1 MHRLHKDVGMAV
13 GLLLFV
19 CLLAQSFF
27 VLSVRLRNQ
36 YYAQF
41 YDGIYQMSAA
51 NVSGFHVVSV
61 GNRLEKAHY
70 LVDSA
75 KQWSLP
81 LTVLGVGSQ
90 WQGLLDKPLHLQA
103 YLQHLPDHDIVMFVD
118 AYDVFIHASSSD
130 LIQTFKSFNK
140 PLVFSTDNWLFPD
153 IDVGSKYPSMPSSIV
168 FRYLN
173 SGASIGYVWAYK
185 EMLKSFFATQCADAL
200 GRIHSTKRTLNLH
213 QENDQRCATTYYL
226 SHPDRVVLDHEMKLF
241 AGLNELHNQKYFS
254 VLAGGAIL
262 NHITHQRSKV
272 FHGNGF
278 TGKMF
283 LDVLYKRLH

>member
-1 MHRLHKDVGMAV
+1 MYKLYKDVGMAM
-13 GLLLFV
+13 GLLLFL
-19 CLLAQSFF
+19 CLLVQSFLLLSLQF
-27 VLSVRLRNQ
+27 RNKYYAWLHDGVYQLSVV
-36 YYAQF
+36 
-41 YDGIYQMSAA
+41 DETH
-51 NVSGFHVVSV
+51 FHVVSV
-61 GNRLEKAHY
+61 GNHLEEAHY
-70 LVDSA
+70 LLDSA
-75 KQWSLP
+75 RQWSLP
-81 LTVLGVGSQ
+81 LTILGVGSK
-90 WQGLLDKPLHLQA
+90 WQGLLDKPMHLQA
-103 YLQHLPDHDIVMFVD
+103 YLEHLPDHDIVLFVD

-153 IDVGSKYPSMPSSIV
+153 IDVGVKYPSMPSSTV

-185 EMLKSFFATQCADAL
+185 DMLKSFFATQCADAL
-200 GRIHSTKRTLNLH
+200 GRVHSTKRTLDLYK
-213 QENDQRCATTYYL
+213 ENDQRCATTYYL

-262 NHITHQRSKV
+262 NNITHQRSKV